1 MAFNSYFC
9 SMIEDSEQSVSVDP
23 LSYRNFKLYVAAR
36 FSFNFAL
43 QMVTISIA
51 WYMYELTH
59 SKLSLGLLG
68 LSEIIP
74 AISLALYA
82 GHVIDNSDKRTIM
95 VRNIFFYVITT
106 SLLALAVMPAAREKM
121 GVKLV
126 EYSIYIIIFLSGIVR
141 SFTGPAQQSMLAQLV
156 PKTILAKAI
165 TTGGVAW
172 QIAAVS
178 GPVLAGLAITHIGI
192 VWTFAVAVIFLVVS
206 LFAMIAIPRLPISN
220 TNTQQRT
227 WESVKE
233 GLQYVWNTKTLLGA
247 QSVDMFA
254 VLFGGA
260 VAMLPVYATDILHI
274 TPALMGVLKA
284 AQGVGTISI
293 LAWLTRHPFKKNQG
307 KIMLLCVALYGLMII
322 IFGLSTSFWLS
333 LVVLLLGGI
342 FDGISVITRST
353 ILQLYVPDEMRGRVS
368 SVNSMFINSSNELGE
383 FESGLTAQLMGTVP
397 SVIFGGCMTLLV
409 VAVAWVKAP
418 SLRKMSY

>member
-1 MAFNSYFC
+1 
-9 SMIEDSEQSVSVDP
+9 MIEDPSQPLPGGP

-82 GHVIDNSDKRTIM
+82 GHVIDNSDKRTLM
-95 VRNIFFYVITT
+95 VRNTTFYIITT
-106 SLLALAVMPAAREKM
+106 ALLTLAVTPQARQSL
-121 GVKLV
+121 GVTAV
-126 EYSIYIIIFLSGIVR
+126 EYGIYAVIFLSGIVR
-141 SFTGPAQQSMLAQLV
+141 SFTGPAQQSMLAQLI
-156 PKTILAKAI
+156 PKAILARAI
-165 TTGGVAW
+165 TLGGVAW

-178 GPVLAGLAITHIGI
+178 GPVIAGVAITTIGI
-192 VWTFAVAVIFLVVS
+192 VWTFIVAVIFLIAS
-206 LFAMIAIPRLPISN
+206 LFTMIAIPKLPISN
-220 TNTQQRT
+220 TNKQQRT

-233 GLQYVWNTKTLLGA
+233 GLQYVWKTKTLLGA

-260 VAMLPVYATDILHI
+260 TAMLPVFAKDILHI

-284 AQGVGTISI
+284 AQGVGTISV
-293 LAWLTRHPFKKNQG
+293 LTWLTRHPFKKNQG
-307 KIMLLCVALYGLMII
+307 RIMLACVALYGVMII

-333 LVVLLLGGI
+333 LAVLLFAGI

-383 FESGLTAQLMGTVP
+383 FESGLTARLMGTVP
-397 SVIFGGCMTLLV
+397 SVVFGGCMTLLV